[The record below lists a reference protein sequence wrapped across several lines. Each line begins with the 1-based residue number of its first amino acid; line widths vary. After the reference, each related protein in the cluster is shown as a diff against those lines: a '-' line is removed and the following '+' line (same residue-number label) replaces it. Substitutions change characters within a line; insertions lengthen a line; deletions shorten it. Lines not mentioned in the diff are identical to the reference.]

1 MADKENILVVDDEP
15 SIRKYLQTLLEVDGY
30 GVEAVSSGKE
40 ALERI
45 GTGERPD
52 YIVLD
57 VLMPEMDGLETLRQL
72 MQIDRTLNVI
82 MLSCSNEV
90 TTVVEAIRIGAL
102 DYLTKPFEKPELD
115 AAFLKCR
122 QKKELRSENKSLRE
136 YCEALTEDLSFL
148 AASPQM
154 LKIRQQVLQI
164 APVDVPVFISGE
176 SGVGKEVIARMIHL
190 RSTRRVQPFIK
201 VNCAALPGEL
211 LESEL
216 FGYEQGAFT
225 GAVRAKPGK
234 FELANKGTIFLDEI
248 AEMSPHLQAK
258 LLHVLQD
265 GQFSRLGARAVVN
278 VDVRVLAATNV
289 DVKDAMRSGRF
300 REDLYYRLNVLSI
313 HIPPLR
319 ERTTEIPLLF
329 RHFLAKYSEKYAK
342 PAFARSG
349 AALPVA
355 RQFARTRELREALRD
370 FGRRRRQFPRT
381 PGNDRPATSHRSA
394 RRNSSAKGTGTEGPG
409 SRIERR
415 SGDGSHRRRTR
426 ENELVPQRRGA
437 HVGYQLQGAAVQNA
451 AIQSRFW
458 TWRAFGGGES
468 CARSSRKGSDGE
480 RIGSER
486 FSSCDSRIVV
496 PSTQIDEI
504 NKRLPSPG

>member
-1 MADKENILVVDDEP
+1 MAPKEAKEKILVVDDEP
-15 SIRKYLQTLLEVDGY
+15 SIRKYLQTLLEVDGFD
-30 GVEAVSSGKE
+30 VQTVPSGKE

-45 GTGERPD
+45 SAGERPD
-52 YIVLD
+52 FMILD
-57 VLMPEMDGLETLRQL
+57 VLMPEVDGIETLRGL
-72 MQIDRTLNVI
+72 MQIDRSLNVI

-90 TTVVEAIRIGAL
+90 NTVVEAIRLGAL

-115 AAFLKCR
+115 AAFLKVR
-122 QKKELRSENKSLRE
+122 QKQQLRSENEALRQ
-136 YCEALTEDLSFL
+136 YCEQLTEDLSFL

-154 LKIRQQVLQI
+154 LKIRQQILQI

-190 RSTRRVQPFIK
+190 RSTRRHQQFVK

-265 GQFSRLGARAVVN
+265 GQYSRLGARSVIN
-278 VDVRVLAATNV
+278 VDVRVLAATNMN
-289 DVKDAMRSGRF
+289 VKEAMRSGRF

-329 RHFLAKYSEKYAK
+329 RHFLTKYSEKYQK
-342 PAFARSG
+342 PAQEPSKHLLE
-349 AALPVA
+349 AALRYPWPGNL
-355 RQFARTRELREALRD
+355 RELENFVKRYVILEDDEGSLRELLEMAGQQRIPQREEAVAPKEQGLKALVRGLKD
-370 FGRRRRQFPRT
+370 EAEMEAIADALEKTNWCRKDAARMLGISYKALLYKMRHFNLDSGRGSRSAAAKAAAQAKQAAAKEAALKQPAPAT
-381 PGNDRPATSHRSA
+381 PGV
-394 RRNSSAKGTGTEGPG
+394 EG
-409 SRIERR
+409 
-415 SGDGSHRRRTR
+415 
-426 ENELVPQRRGA
+426 V
-437 HVGYQLQGAAVQNA
+437 
-451 AIQSRFW
+451 
-458 TWRAFGGGES
+458 
-468 CARSSRKGSDGE
+468 
-480 RIGSER
+480 
-486 FSSCDSRIVV
+486 
-496 PSTQIDEI
+496 
-504 NKRLPSPG
+504 